1 MYFHPKEHIC
11 KKCNSNLMWSIHHD
25 PLGYGIPFCM
35 FCFKD
40 FLVKNIPIMEEK
52 INPTKGRSNE

>member
-1 MYFHPKEHIC
+1 
-11 KKCNSNLMWSIHHD
+11 MWSIHHD